1 MKDFS
6 AIETE
11 LKTAFIGLTKFLS
24 TETGHIRENVPN
36 SQMPSL
42 DISCVG
48 MQYNFYDAEAQ
59 YKIPCVIVIR
69 KYGPDRREAANE
81 FKELVES
88 LCAILETLTGTAFA
102 VVRNIDASI
111 QEYAGDTSGIVRTG
125 VIQITLWA

>member
-6 AIETE
+6 AIESE
-11 LKTAFIGLTKFLS
+11 LKTAFANLTKFNS
-24 TETGHIRENVPN
+24 IETGHIRETVPT
-36 SQMPSL
+36 SKMPAL

-48 MQYNFYDAEAQ
+48 MQYNFYDPEAQ
-59 YKIPCVIVIR
+59 YKIPAVIVVR
-69 KYGPDRREAANE
+69 KYGPDRSEAANE
-81 FKELVES
+81 FKELTES